1 MRKLIFTIFVSVL
14 SANIAFSQ
22 AVAQGFDL
30 SNYGVKVEP
39 DKRVI
44 VVLAALESART
55 ENEKGES
62 VPVINTRL
70 SEQGTEFRELLKSD
84 LAGMN
89 ENLRRRIS
97 TFVLAHKRRNPNIKD
112 EELIAPFISMAYTLS
127 PAPELSDPVVTS
139 DLPGNLLDV
148 LDFAP
153 LVRDLYRSTN
163 ISGNLNEY
171 VKRYQTAADA
181 RLRPSARAMVAELLT
196 YLHTRPT
203 LTITEKVKTETQ
215 KSGSKRDKIQNI
227 QMRERTR
234 SFVIVPEMLAPAGY
248 VNFVNIKDE
257 YYAVVSPDL
266 EAANSDVRRA
276 YLQFVIDPMILA
288 HSKDI
293 ESIRPAVKTLLE
305 ERRKVDPNTTPDVF
319 LTIARSLVAAID
331 VKQMESVRVNIA
343 TAKSRERIA
352 QMKTDAEKKAVA
364 EELARYKREQADE
377 SILRLSEDFNKGAI
391 LSFYFADQLR
401 GVEESDFDIAGSV
414 SEMIISFDAAKQAGR
429 YESFA
434 DARKRAEAVR
444 AERAKNPQ
452 VATIIENPVTNRL
465 IEIQET
471 IKAKNYAKAEAD
483 LKQLLETNP
492 GEPRIYY
499 NIGRV
504 AAISAEMMNG
514 ETEGAKQ
521 RAKYLEAKTAFE
533 NVIRIAV
540 AQRSVPAGPQT
551 DPALTSLAYVSLGR
565 IFEHCD
571 QKGYAIGIYDA
582 AIKLGPVVG
591 GGYQE
596 AWDAKQRLLK
606 DQ

>member
-1 MRKLIFTIFVSVL
+1 MRFVFILLILALL
-14 SANIAFSQ
+14 STAALGQ
-22 AVAQGFDL
+22 TVAAGFDL
-30 SNYGVKVEP
+30 SNYGIKIEP
-39 DKRVI
+39 DKRMI
-44 VVLAALESART
+44 VVLATLETART

-62 VPVINTRL
+62 EPVIKTKL
-70 SEQGTEFRELLKSD
+70 SEQGDKFRELLKSD

-89 ENLRRRIS
+89 EGLRRRIS

-127 PAPELSDPVVTS
+127 PVPDLSDPVVTG
-139 DLPGNLLDV
+139 DLPGYLLDV

-153 LVRDLYRSTN
+153 LVRDLYRTTN
-163 ISGNLNEY
+163 IGGNLNEY
-171 VKRYQTAADA
+171 VKQYQTAADA
-181 RLRPSARAMVAELLT
+181 RLRPSARAMVSELLT
-196 YLHTRPT
+196 YLHTRPA

-215 KSGSKRDKIQNI
+215 KSGSKRDKIQKTEL
-227 QMRERTR
+227 RDRPR

-257 YYAVVSPDL
+257 YFAVVPPDL

-276 YLQFVIDPMILA
+276 YLQFVIDPMVLRSA
-288 HSKDI
+288 KDI
-293 ESIRPAVKTLLE
+293 ETIRPTVKKLLD
-305 ERRKVDPNTTPDVF
+305 ERRKVDPKTTPDVF
-319 LTIARSLVAAID
+319 LTISRSLVAAID

-352 QMKTDAEKKAVA
+352 QMKTDADKKAVA
-364 EELARYKREQADE
+364 DELAKYKREQTDE
-377 SILRLSEDFNKGAI
+377 SILRLSEDYEKGAI

-401 GVEESDFDIAGSV
+401 GVEESDFDIAGSI
-414 SEMIISFDAAKQAGR
+414 SEMIVAFDATKEAGR
-429 YESFA
+429 YDSFA
-434 DARKRAEAVR
+434 DARKRAEGVR
-444 AERAKNPQ
+444 TERAKNPQ

-471 IKAKNYAKAEAD
+471 IKAKNYTKAETD
-483 LKQLLETNP
+483 LKQLLEKNP

-504 AAISAEMMNG
+504 AAITAEMMNA
-514 ETEGAKQ
+514 ETEAANQ

-540 AQRSVPAGPQT
+540 AQRNVPAGPQT
-551 DPALTSLAYVSLGR
+551 DPALVSLAYVSLGR
-565 IFEHCD
+565 IFEHYD

-582 AIKLGPVVG
+582 AIKLGDIAG

-596 AWDAKQRLLK
+596 ALAAKQRLLK